1 MLSRRDLL
9 SNLTGGA
16 YSVPLVSSERANHT
30 VDDSTQEKSLP
41 DCSRPANGP
50 NAHRFPNVV
59 VYTHEGRKAL
69 FYDDL
74 LRGKMVMINCMSIKN
89 EALFAVSRNLAK
101 VQRLLGDRFGR
112 DLFMYSISVD
122 PEHDTPRV
130 LKAFAQEHQAKPG
143 WMFLTGEPGVIELLR
158 SRLFDSG
165 ISHHDHG
172 TGPIE
177 DCSLGLIRYGNEA
190 VGLWG
195 SVPAKSNPAS
205 IAMRLSWIESGQ
217 PPPATLRRGGPLPSL
232 AERPSSQKSE
242 VTVAARR

>member
-16 YSVPLVSSERANHT
+16 YSVPLVGPETANQA
-30 VDDSTQEKSLP
+30 VDDSTQSKSLP

-89 EALFAVSRNLAK
+89 EALFSVSRNLAK
-101 VQRLLGDRFGR
+101 VQRLLGDRLGR
-112 DLFMYSISVD
+112 DLFMYPISVD

-130 LKAFAQEHQAKPG
+130 LKAFAEEHQAKPG

-158 SRLFDSG
+158 SRLFVSEG
-165 ISHHDHG
+165 SHHDHG
-172 TGPIE
+172 VGRIE
-177 DCSLGLIRYGNEA
+177 DCSLALVRYGNEV

-195 SVPAKSNPAS
+195 SVPAKTDPAA
-205 IAMRLSWIESGQ
+205 IAMRLSWIGSGQ
-217 PPPATLRRGGPLPSL
+217 PASKIVTRGGPIPPS
-232 AERPSSQKSE
+232 AERPVSQSRK
-242 VTVAARR
+242 